1 MSQKVLWQTAQDYVN
16 YPEAIED
23 MDAYA
28 YAIAQEEKP
37 ERVWLLEHPPLYTLG
52 TSADKNDVL
61 PQAQLPTFETGRGGQ
76 VTYHGPGQRV
86 AYVQLNL
93 KKRTPDVK
101 KYIFDLE
108 EWLIQ
113 TFVQFGVK
121 GERRSDRIGIWV
133 ETPRGEKKI
142 AAIGVRLKKWV
153 TLHGVAL
160 NVDPDLSH
168 FEDIVPCGI
177 QDYGVTSLKKLG
189 IHASMSDIDQAL
201 QKAFSEVFQVK

>member
-1 MSQKVLWQTAQDYVN
+1 MSQKVLWQSSQEFVN
-16 YPEAIED
+16 YPQALEE
-23 MDAYA
+23 MDSYA
-28 YAIAQEEKP
+28 QALVAGIKP

-52 TSADKNDVL
+52 TSADKKDVL
-61 PQAQLPTFETGRGGQ
+61 PQAQFPIFETGRGGQ

-93 KKRTPDVK
+93 KKRTPDIK

-108 EWLIQ
+108 EWLIR
-113 TFVQFGVK
+113 TLAELNVK

-133 ETPRGEKKI
+133 DTPQGEKKI

-153 TLHGVAL
+153 TLHGIAL
-160 NVDPDLSH
+160 NINPDLSH

-177 QDYGVTSLKKLG
+177 REYGVTSLNKLG
-189 IHASMSDIDQAL
+189 IDASMSDVDQAL
-201 QKAFSEVFQVK
+201 QKEFTDVFG

>member
-16 YPEAIED
+16 YPEAIKD

-37 ERVWLLEHPPLYTLG
+37 ERVWLVEHPPLYTLG

-61 PQAQLPTFETGRGGQ
+61 PQAQFPTFETGRGGQ
-76 VTYHGPGQRV
+76 ITYHGPGQRV

-93 KKRTPDVK
+93 KKRTPDIK

-113 TFVQFGVK
+113 TLSQFGVK
-121 GERRSDRIGIWV
+121 GERRPDRIGIWV
-133 ETPRGEKKI
+133 HTPHGEKKI

-153 TLHGVAL
+153 TLHGIAL

-168 FEDIVPCGI
+168 FEDIIPCGI
-177 QDYGVTSLKKLG
+177 QDYGVTSLKELG
-189 IHASMSDIDQAL
+189 VDVTMVDIDKAL
-201 QKAFSEVFQVK
+201 QRAFKNVFE

>member
-1 MSQKVLWQTAQDYVN
+1 MSQKVLWQIAEDYVS
-16 YPEAIED
+16 YPQAIED

-28 YAIAQEEKP
+28 HDIAQGEKP

-61 PQAQLPTFETGRGGQ
+61 PQAQFPTFETGRGGQ

-93 KKRTPDVK
+93 KKRTPDIK

-108 EWLIQ
+108 EWLIR
-113 TFVQFGVK
+113 TLATLGVI
-121 GERRSDRIGIWV
+121 GERRPNRIGIWV
-133 ETPRGEKKI
+133 DTPNGEKKI

-160 NVDPDLSH
+160 NVNPDLRH

-177 QDYGVTSLKKLG
+177 QDYGVTSLNELD
-189 IHASMSDIDQAL
+189 IDASMSDVDQAL
-201 QKAFSEVFQVK
+201 QQAFIDAFE